1 MMLVLLLDGERQVR
15 YEISAMMQIIGKNN
29 RKNIK
34 ELQKIKK
41 EHLFGAKIHGI
52 IELVDKIKCFVHS
65 LKRNIYMI
73 I

>member
-34 ELQKIKK
+34 ELQDS
-41 EHLFGAKIHGI
+41 FFCQQPGTGQ
-52 IELVDKIKCFVHS
+52 CC
-65 LKRNIYMI
+65 KRSNGHKVEASDESI
-73 I
+73 